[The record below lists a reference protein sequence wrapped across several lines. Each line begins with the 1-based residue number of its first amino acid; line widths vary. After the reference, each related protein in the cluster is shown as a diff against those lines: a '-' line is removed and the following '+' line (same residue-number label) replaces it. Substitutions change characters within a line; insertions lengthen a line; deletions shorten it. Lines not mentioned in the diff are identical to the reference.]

1 MSKYVHSGPVDC
13 STAVITGGANGIGEA
28 YVRALHSLIHGCI
41 CTVVI
46 GDLDE
51 KKGKQITS
59 EVLGTLFVKCD
70 TTNWDDQV
78 NLFKS
83 AAEAAPDGRISYV
96 IANAGV
102 ARRDEVFSFSGA
114 DQEPIKPDLS
124 IVDINVNGSLF
135 TTNLALHYFVRQN
148 GQTYSASKWAMR
160 GIMHSMRRTAYYYG
174 SRVNVISPW
183 YVRTNIL
190 SKEAFQHV
198 EDVGVQFAEAEDAG
212 RCLLRILGDKT
223 VNGHSFFISARK
235 WASQGFIDFD
245 IDDHAD
251 NELIVAIQKD
261 QLLSAPVENGLF
273 IV

>member
-13 STAVITGGANGIGEA
+13 SVTI
-28 YVRALHSLIHGCI
+28 
-41 CTVVI
+41 
-46 GDLDE
+46 E
-51 KKGKQITS
+51 KQPTWQDCRDNWS
-59 EVLGTLFVKCD
+59 TLFVKCD

-135 TTNLALHYFVRQN
+135 TTNLALHYFGRLFWTDPRGPQ
-148 GQTYSASKWAMR
+148 YSASKWAMR